1 MNGLKCYDKNPYETS
16 GLKSIELKITC
27 IAKLKDDAQCGML
40 FSPVCYNSSL
50 NDYIIENSGKSQ
62 VVEAQK
68 NSPNGNVVSDKDFA
82 SFTTLASAL
91 ENLGY
96 ADLPTKINFYPDTIN
111 DKDYLLSVLDGYN
124 EGKESGEQIRYVD
137 NVGAVMEV
145 VRVVVDG
152 VTSILLVLTSVSL
165 VVSAIMIGIITYV
178 SVLER
183 TKEIGVLRAVGARKK
198 DVVRLFVTETGMI
211 GLMAGALGLV
221 MTFIAEI
228 PLNAWMKAV
237 TGIGSLALLEWWHVL
252 AILGLSVVVT
262 VAAGLIPSLMASK
275 KDPVKALRSE

>member
-1 MNGLKCYDKNPYETS
+1 
-16 GLKSIELKITC
+16 
-27 IAKLKDDAQCGML
+27 
-40 FSPVCYNSSL
+40 
-50 NDYIIENSGKSQ
+50 
-62 VVEAQK
+62 
-68 NSPNGNVVSDKDFA
+68 
-82 SFTTLASAL
+82 
-91 ENLGY
+91 
-96 ADLPTKINFYPDTIN
+96 
-111 DKDYLLSVLDGYN
+111 
-124 EGKESGEQIRYVD
+124 
-137 NVGAVMEV
+137 MEV

-211 GLMAGALGLV
+211 GLIAGALGLV